1 MLKAK
6 SILASLHLHGEA
18 VAAIILLR
26 WTITPHY
33 ILILFP
39 TRITSHFFSLISL
52 VYGSSIPETFWQMT
66 AKYMFDLSEC
76 DSNIDKKSA
85 AFFGIFMRT
94 GDKAIISASKLTK
107 TVTPDIIGKQ
117 KNGKINPQISP

>member
-1 MLKAK
+1 M
-6 SILASLHLHGEA
+6 ASLHLHGEA

-39 TRITSHFFSLISL
+39 TRITSHFVSLVSL
-52 VYGSSIPETFWQMT
+52 VYGSSVPETFWQIA
-66 AKYMFDLSEC
+66 AKYMFDLSER

-85 AFFGIFMRT
+85 AFFGVFVRT
-94 GDKAIISASKLTK
+94 GDLAIISASQLTK
-107 TVTPDIIGKQ
+107 TVTPDHRETE
-117 KNGKINPQISP
+117 NFKIKSTDFS

>member
-6 SILASLHLHGEA
+6 CILASLHLHGEA

-39 TRITSHFFSLISL
+39 TRITSHFFSLVSL
-52 VYGSSIPETFWQMT
+52 VYGSSVPETFWQMT
-66 AKYMFDLSEC
+66 VKNMFDLSEC

-85 AFFGIFMRT
+85 ALFGNFVRT
-94 GDKAIISASKLTK
+94 GDLAIISVSQL
-107 TVTPDIIGKQ
+107 
-117 KNGKINPQISP
+117 KINPQIFPWNSNIIVHV